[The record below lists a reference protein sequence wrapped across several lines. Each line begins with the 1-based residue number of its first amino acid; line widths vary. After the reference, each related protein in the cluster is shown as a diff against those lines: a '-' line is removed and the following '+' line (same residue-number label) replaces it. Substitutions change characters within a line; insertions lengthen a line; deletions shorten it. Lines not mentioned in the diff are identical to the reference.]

1 MYVVWIAESEDSN
14 KGCGQN
20 RRIRNEL
27 ILRGGREFK
36 ENFKTDSGVGRRKQ
50 KKF

>member
-1 MYVVWIAESEDSN
+1 MVKN